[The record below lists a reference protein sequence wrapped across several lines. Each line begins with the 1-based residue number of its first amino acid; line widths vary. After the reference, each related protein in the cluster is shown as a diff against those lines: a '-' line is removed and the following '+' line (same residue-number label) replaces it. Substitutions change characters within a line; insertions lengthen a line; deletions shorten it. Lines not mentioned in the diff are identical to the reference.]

1 MIQKVE
7 GISGIPKLF
16 QPITVGQ
23 IASSSSNAVT
33 CRQQQS
39 SRGSHNKQEDLEKIL
54 LLFPSRSRV
63 ATAPSRSPTAA
74 GGDRGNRGCLALL
87 SADSLPIFSLVSL
100 PALSHCFGQG
110 SCLGGDLL
118 IYKPCRVEMQ
128 TEHSLKVKWLSCT
141 HLTYI
146 ARENGEWQVL

>member
-1 MIQKVE
+1 MIQNVE

-33 CRQQQS
+33 CRQQRS
-39 SRGSHNKQEDLEKIL
+39 SRGSHNKQEDLEKTL

-110 SCLGGDLL
+110 NSDAQDSGVT
-118 IYKPCRVEMQ
+118 CR
-128 TEHSLKVKWLSCT
+128 L
-141 HLTYI
+141 
-146 ARENGEWQVL
+146 AA